1 MKILKPIDSF
11 SKLYRKQNID
21 ASAFSN
27 FKSALD
33 ELFGNIEDGQV
44 EPTQR
49 KFFTTFME
57 EIIPKGFLVTHEE
70 DGIDVVIHTG
80 EKTASQKGVIIELK
94 STTNKEEMVTRENIN
109 RKALQELLYYYLN
122 ERIDKG
128 NISIKYL
135 IACNT
140 YECFV
145 WDAQVF
151 EKAFGKNKP
160 LKKEYEDFKN
170 NRLDFKTTDK
180 FYEIIAKKYIDEVK
194 DYLDFTYIN
203 IKDCYKQYHYHHQ
216 ENSLKPLFKLL
227 NVNYLMKIPVRNDS
241 NELNDDFYRE
251 LLYVMGIEEWTDKE
265 TQKIRRI
272 KIGAQKFSLME
283 QIWSRLE
290 EYPTLNDDERFET
303 AMGLLITWINRI
315 LFLKLLESQ
324 LISFGNSEKA
334 KFLTPELIP
343 NYVIL
348 DDLFLQVLAKPVG
361 ERDSELKVRFSMVPY
376 LNSSLFEFSPIEQ
389 EYFSIGML
397 RLGDMEVYNK
407 TVLKGLNGKRLKG
420 KIPALKY
427 LLSFLDAYD
436 FGSSKVIDG
445 VKAEKK
451 TLINAS
457 VLGLIFEKINGYKD
471 GSFFTPG
478 YITEYICHKTL
489 QRAVLNKFNETHN
502 GWDCKDFH
510 DLKLHIGGKIDARIK
525 ANDVINSLK
534 ICDPAVGS
542 GHFLVSALNE
552 LIAIKS
558 ELGVLM
564 DKQERPL
571 PIDDYEVRVENDE
584 LCIVNA
590 YDMRFVYKPKDKR
603 SQQIQE
609 ALFEEKRT
617 IIENCLFGVDLN
629 PKSVDICQLRLWIE
643 LLKNAYY
650 HKEGSELVLQTL
662 PNIDI
667 NIKNGNSLAAN
678 HPVRI
683 GKKITIGKG
692 RTKLVA
698 EYKENVREYKNC
710 RSKELKV
717 KLNKKIKELKLKLLP
732 TVQLD
737 AFSSNKYIVSRS
749 KTMRYALEW
758 MIEFPEVL
766 DEDGIFQGFDV
777 IVGNPPYISL
787 EKLKDD
793 STTYGPVPK
802 RLEKSIKSERY
813 QTYEPRGDIYALFVE
828 RGMQLL
834 RQGGHLSYILPNKW
848 EKVMYGKPLR
858 SLFLHYNLT
867 HLIDFRDIQIF
878 DGATTYTCIIR
889 MKKECADNC
898 LNVSTMRQVNKDALD
913 EDVETMREEFFK
925 EEMDDKIWITS
936 SLEKFNLMKRI
947 KDQAETDELG
957 SLIKGEAH
965 YGIKTGLTQMFLVSK
980 EKFDEL
986 TQKNGASE
994 EILHPFL
1001 QGRGLKA
1008 YDSAKASSYLLYIP
1022 KGFTLEGMGVK
1033 IDEEELKEKGL
1044 RKRDFMPTED
1054 SAWEWFSSYYPAI
1067 AEWLLGFKEE
1077 AKARTDKGD
1086 YWWELR
1092 ACDYYYKFNHPK
1104 IFYQTFQT
1112 KPCFVF
1118 DNSYTFCNN
1127 SMWFLSVNNKALLA
1141 LLCSKMGW
1149 WLISEHCP
1157 RIQNGYQ
1164 LIWDNF
1170 SQIPIPRSLPDSL
1183 SKLATEAEKAT
1194 AENDNNKLEQVKCD
1208 IDIEVYHLYGLTYED
1223 ILIID
1228 PETNIQRSTY
1238 EANIGS
1244 NNPNKSEYEKA
1255 DKQAEKQE

>member
-1 MKILKPIDSF
+1 MKIFKPIESF

-27 FKSALD
+27 FESALD
-33 ELFGNIEDGQV
+33 ELFGNIEDGQL
-44 EPTQR
+44 EQTQR

-80 EKTASQKGVIIELK
+80 EKTTSPKGVIIELK

-122 ERIDKG
+122 ERIGKS

-135 IACNT
+135 IACNS
-140 YECFV
+140 YECFI
-145 WDAQVF
+145 WNAQVF

-194 DYLDFTYIN
+194 DFLDFTYIN
-203 IKDCYKQYHYHHQ
+203 IKDCYKQYLHHH
-216 ENSLKPLFKLL
+216 EAPLKPLFKLL

-241 NELNDDFYRE
+241 NELNNDFYRE

-272 KIGAQKFSLME
+272 KSGVQKFSLME

-290 EYPTLNDDERFET
+290 DYPASNDEERFET

-324 LISFGNSEKA
+324 LISFGNGEKA

-343 NYVIL
+343 DYDVL
-348 DDLFLQVLAKPVG
+348 HDLFMQVLAKPIV
-361 ERDSELKVRFSMVPY
+361 ERDDELKERFSMVPY
-376 LNSSLFEFSPIEQ
+376 LNSSLFEFSSLEQ

-407 TVLKGLNGKRLKG
+407 TVLKGPNGKRLKG
-420 KIPALKY
+420 KMPALKY

-436 FGSSKVIDG
+436 FGSSEVIDG
-445 VKAEKK
+445 VKTEKK

-489 QRAVLNKFNETHN
+489 RRAVLDKFNETYN
-502 GWDCKDFH
+502 DWDCKDFH
-510 DLKLHIGGKIDARIK
+510 ELRLHIGGKIDARIK
-525 ANDVINSLK
+525 ANDVVNSLK

-558 ELGVLM
+558 ELGILM

-571 PIDDYEVRVENDE
+571 PIEDYEVRVENDE
-584 LCIVNA
+584 LCISNA
-590 YDMRFVYKPKDKR
+590 YDMRFVYKPADKR

-609 ALFEEKRT
+609 ALFEEKRA

-650 HKEGSELVLQTL
+650 YKEGSERVLQTL

-678 HPVRI
+678 HPVCI
-683 GKKITIGKG
+683 GKKITSGKG

-698 EYKENVREYKNC
+698 EYKEKVREYKKC
-710 RSKELKV
+710 RSKELKG

-732 TVQLD
+732 IVQLD

-749 KTMRYALEW
+749 KTMRHALEW

-766 DEDGIFQGFDV
+766 DEDGVFQGFDV

-793 STTYGPVPK
+793 SVTYGPVPK
-802 RLEKSIKSERY
+802 QLEKSIKSERY

-828 RGMQLL
+828 RGMHLL

-848 EKVMYGKPLR
+848 GKVMYGKPLR
-858 SLFLHYNLT
+858 NLFLQYNLT
-867 HLIDFRDIQIF
+867 HPIDFGDIQIF

-889 MKKECADNC
+889 MIKEDSDDC
-898 LNVSTMRQVNKDALD
+898 LNVSTMKQVNKDALD
-913 EDVETMREEFFK
+913 ENVETMREVFVK
-925 EEMDDKIWITS
+925 KEMDDKIWVTS
-936 SLEKFNLMKRI
+936 SLNKFRLMKRI
-947 KDQAETDELG
+947 KDPAKTHELG
-957 SLIKGEAH
+957 FFIKGEA
-965 YGIKTGLTQMFLVSK
+965 YRGILTGLTDAYIVPK
-980 EKFDEL
+980 ENYDEL
-986 TQKNGASE
+986 IIKDAASE
-994 EILHPFL
+994 EILYPFL

-1008 YDSAKASSYLLYIP
+1008 YDSVKASSYLLYIP

-1033 IDEEELKEKGL
+1033 IDEEELKEKRL
-1044 RKRDFMPTED
+1044 RKRDVMPKEEA
-1054 SAWEWFSSYYPAI
+1054 AWEWFSSHYPAI
-1067 AEWLLGFKEE
+1067 AEWLNGFKDK

-1092 ACDYYYKFNHPK
+1092 ACDYYDKFEYSK

-1112 KPCFVF
+1112 KPCFVY
-1118 DNSYTFCNN
+1118 DKSYAFCNN
-1127 SMWFLSVNNKALLA
+1127 SMWFLSVRNKALLA

-1170 SQIPIPRSLPDSL
+1170 SQIPIPRSLPNSL
-1183 SKLATEAEKAT
+1183 SELATEAEKAT
-1194 AENDNNKLEQVKCD
+1194 ANNDNDKLEQVKCD
-1208 IDIEVYHLYGLTYED
+1208 INIEVYHLYGLTYED
-1223 ILIID
+1223 VLTID
-1228 PETNIQRSTY
+1228 PETNIQRSEY
-1238 EANIGS
+1238 EANIES
-1244 NNPNKSEYEKA
+1244 NNPNKSES
-1255 DKQAEKQE
+1255 